1 MPCLFAFSIRFV
13 RWSVTWT
20 KNATKTDIIGMPDLK
35 NISCEYCIPTS
46 FRYFCL
52 IINCMLNRD
61 LYTKSFRDNT
71 MNRSKYPLFFALI
84 LLLCPYSYGQ
94 YFKKLNM
101 KDGLS
106 NPSVLA
112 IYQDTLGRMWFGTNE
127 GVNVY
132 DGKQI
137 RKYKSYDVIENQ
149 LPEKEFIVRS
159 VNQIVG
165 DSHGDIFMR
174 NNGGLIKY
182 DIRKERFKEYPF
194 EIDALNVIRG
204 EIWCTIRDS
213 LFRYDA
219 RADSLRLLQKLNTPA
234 VLCMAEM
241 KDEIWLGTARGL
253 YKMKGK
259 NKVECVLP
267 GIEIFKL
274 FPSSRDELWI
284 ASRMEGL
291 YRIGED
297 GILRKEINSPTHVV
311 SKQIRSFVEDDMQNI
326 WFGTFEGLQSYN
338 PHNDTYSVYLP
349 DYNSGSLS
357 HKSVFSLCKDRQGTI
372 WVGTYYGGIN
382 YFNQTKDVF
391 HYYTYN
397 HANDK
402 CLDFPIVGQM
412 VEDKEHDLWVCT
424 DGGGLNK
431 LNRKNGTFTYYTAAD
446 KNSIL
451 HDNVKTIAYDE
462 KRDHIYIGTYTGGIS
477 RYDKQNKRFYNYLA
491 EYEQTGNG
499 PNKIIFYSLIKD
511 DWLYVSA
518 RNGFWRLNLSTGKFQ
533 LINKQRHFLTFEI
546 DSHGYIWLA
555 TNFSLYR
562 MPVDKW
568 DQLERVQ
575 LGVSSSRKARITK
588 ILEASDHTIYVSTLG
603 NGVFSY
609 SYDEK
614 KWNHYTTRQNNLL
627 SDFCYNLVE
636 TPLNNILITN
646 DEGISIYS
654 PIENGVY
661 SMELGLKGGIS
672 AVADGCGVYVT
683 DDDLIYVGGVD
694 GMISFREDDLYLE
707 SEKSAEFYFSD
718 LYINNV
724 KVYPEDKT
732 GILAQSLPFTD
743 HLDLSFKQNNLA
755 IDFFN
760 SSSVELEKNIRYQY
774 KLDGF
779 DEEWISANQMRV
791 SYTNLAPG
799 DYILRVRESG
809 NKQNNGKYSEIALD
823 ITIHRPWFTTIW
835 AFLLYFIIVA
845 SIIYGFWRVRTA
857 RKALAASLA
866 KEKDEK
872 ERIEEVNKMKLRFF
886 TNISH
891 EFRTPL
897 TLIIGQIDILL
908 QLEKLSPS
916 ICKRLQR
923 VHRNAMNL
931 RYLITE
937 LLDFR
942 KHEQGFMKLKVDCQ
956 DVVEFVEDIYRSFA
970 ELARKRHIAYTF
982 EHAEEKI
989 DIWFDPVQMQ
999 KVVFNLLSN
1008 AFKYTPDGKS
1018 IKVSIRRQQRIIE
1031 LAVQDTG
1038 CGIPQEALAKIF
1050 ERFYQ
1055 VDESSPEGLLGSGIG
1070 LALTKG
1076 IVESHKGEIK
1086 VESVLGEG
1094 STFKIQLFMGNNHFT
1109 REELEHEKVV
1119 MPVLPDWKEL
1129 IANEEVLADKSSSPV
1144 EVTESK
1150 KGEEDRE
1157 SGGKPCILIVE
1168 DDEDVL
1174 DMLENIFSLSYKVC
1188 KATNGQM
1195 GFEMAQQL
1203 HPDLVVSDVMMPIM
1217 SGKEMCYKIKN
1228 CLELAYIPV
1237 VLLTAQSSV
1246 DYEIEGYVFGADD
1259 YVTKPFDIKLLLA
1272 RCASLLK
1279 NRQQR
1284 LKSLSRMEAAETQD
1298 IRVLNI
1304 LDQKLLD
1311 NAVEIIRQNFDNP
1324 EFDMNVLAAR
1334 LGMGRSKMF
1343 SRLKEVLGL
1352 TPNEFTLKL
1361 KLEEALRMLQEE
1373 PQYNV
1378 SEISYKLGFTSPRY
1392 FSRCFKSFYGVS
1404 PQNYRRE
1411 PAKE

>member
-1 MPCLFAFSIRFV
+1 
-13 RWSVTWT
+13 
-20 KNATKTDIIGMPDLK
+20 
-35 NISCEYCIPTS
+35 
-46 FRYFCL
+46 
-52 IINCMLNRD
+52 
-61 LYTKSFRDNT
+61 
-71 MNRSKYPLFFALI
+71 MNLSKYLLFFALI
-84 LLLCPYSYGQ
+84 LLCPDSYGQ

-137 RKYKSYDVIENQ
+137 RKYKSYDVIDNQ
-149 LPEKEFIVRS
+149 LPEKEFINGS

-194 EIDALNVIRG
+194 EINALNVIRG
-204 EIWCTIRDS
+204 EVWCTARDS
-213 LFRYDA
+213 LFRYNA
-219 RADSLRLLQKLNTPA
+219 QTDSLQLLQKLNIPT

-241 KDEIWLGTARGL
+241 KDEIWLGTAKGL
-253 YKMKGK
+253 YVMKEDQIK
-259 NKVECVLP
+259 RVLP
-267 GIEIFKL
+267 DIEIFKL
-274 FPSSRDELWI
+274 FPSSRNELWI

-291 YRIGED
+291 YRIGQD
-297 GILRKEINSPTHVV
+297 GVLRKEINSPSHVV

-326 WFGTFEGLQSYN
+326 WFGTFEGLQRYN

-349 DYNSGSLS
+349 DFHSGSLS

-391 HYYTYN
+391 QYYTYN
-397 HANDK
+397 HANNK

-412 VEDKEHDLWVCT
+412 VEDKDHDLWVCT
-424 DGGGLNK
+424 DGGGLNR
-431 LNRKNGTFTYYTAAD
+431 LNRKSGTFTYYTATD

-462 KRDHIYIGTYTGGIS
+462 KRDHLYVGTYTGGIS
-477 RYDKQNKRFYNYLA
+477 RYDKQNNSFYNYLT
-491 EYEQTGNG
+491 EHERTGYG
-499 PNKIIFYSLIKD
+499 PGKIIFYSLVKD
-511 DWLYVSA
+511 DWLYVAA
-518 RNGFWRLNLSTGKFQ
+518 RNGFWRMNLNTGKFQ
-533 LINKQRHFLTFEI
+533 LINKQKHYLTFEI

-555 TNFSLYR
+555 ASFSLYR
-562 MPVDKW
+562 MPIDKW
-568 DQLERVQ
+568 DQIERVQ
-575 LGVSSSRKARITK
+575 LGTSSNRKTRITK
-588 ILEASDHTIYVSTLG
+588 ILETSDNTIYVSTLG

-609 SYDEK
+609 SYDDK
-614 KWNHYTTRQNNLL
+614 KWDHYTTKENNLL

-654 PIENGVY
+654 PIEKNVY
-661 SMELGLKGGIS
+661 SIELGLRGGIS
-672 AVADGCGVYVT
+672 AVADGCGVYVA
-683 DDDLIYVGGVD
+683 DDELIYVGGVD
-694 GMISFREDDLYLE
+694 GMISFREDDLYVE
-707 SEKSAEFYFSD
+707 SENTEEFYFSD
-718 LYINNV
+718 LYINNA
-724 KVYPEDKT
+724 KVCPEDES
-732 GILAQSLPFTD
+732 GILMQALPFTN

-760 SSSVELEKNIRYQY
+760 SNYVELEKNIRYQY

-779 DEEWISANQMRV
+779 DEEWISTNQMRV
-791 SYTNLAPG
+791 GYTNLAPG
-799 DYILRVRESG
+799 DYVLRVRELG
-809 NKQNNGKYSEIALD
+809 NKHNAEKYNEIALN

-835 AFLLYFIIVA
+835 AFLLYFIVVA
-845 SIIYGFWRVRTA
+845 SIVYGFWRVRVA
-857 RKALAASLA
+857 RKALAVSLA

-872 ERIEEVNKMKLRFF
+872 ERIEEVNRMKLRFF

-923 VHRNAMNL
+923 VHRNAMSL

-942 KHEQGFMKLKVDCQ
+942 KHEQGFMKLKVDCL
-956 DVVEFVEDIYRSFA
+956 DIVEFVEDIYRSFA
-970 ELARKRHIAYTF
+970 ELARKRRITYMF
-982 EHAEEKI
+982 EHAEEKM

-1008 AFKYTPDGKS
+1008 AFKYTPDGKE
-1018 IKVSIRRQQRIIE
+1018 IKVSIRKQQRMVEI
-1031 LAVQDTG
+1031 AVQDTG
-1038 CGIPQEALAKIF
+1038 CGIPQDALLKIF

-1076 IVESHKGEIK
+1076 IVEAHKGEIK
-1086 VESVLGEG
+1086 VESALGEG
-1094 STFKIQLFMGNNHFT
+1094 SIFKIQLLMGNNHFAQD
-1109 REELEHEKVV
+1109 ELEHEKVV
-1119 MPVLPDWKEL
+1119 LPALPDWKEM
-1129 IANEEVLADKSSSPV
+1129 IANEEALSDRNPASIEVLENKRD
-1144 EVTESK
+1144 
-1150 KGEEDRE
+1150 EEDGE
-1157 SGGKPCILIVE
+1157 SGGKPCILVVE
-1168 DDEDVL
+1168 DDGEVL
-1174 DMLENIFSLSYKVC
+1174 DMLENIFSLSYKVY

-1203 HPDLVVSDVMMPIM
+1203 HPDIVVSDVMMPVM

-1246 DYEIEGYVFGADD
+1246 DYEIEGYMFGADD

-1272 RCASLLK
+1272 RCANLLK

-1284 LKSLSRMEAAETQD
+1284 LKSLNRLETTGSQD

-1311 NAVEIIRQNFDNP
+1311 NAVEIIRRNFDNP
-1324 EFDMNVLAAR
+1324 DFDMNVLAAK

-1343 SRLKEVLGL
+1343 SRLKEVVGL

-1378 SEISYKLGFTSPRY
+1378 SEISYKLGFASPRY

-1411 PAKE
+1411 PTKE

>member
-1 MPCLFAFSIRFV
+1 MR
-13 RWSVTWT
+13 T
-20 KNATKTDIIGMPDLK
+20 KNAIKTDIIGMQSLK
-35 NISCEYCIPTS
+35 NKSCEYCIPTS
-46 FRYFCL
+46 FRYFC
-52 IINCMLNRD
+52 IIIDCILTHGYI
-61 LYTKSFRDNT
+61 LKSFEDNT
-71 MNRSKYPLFFALI
+71 MNLSKYLLFFALI
-84 LLLCPYSYGQ
+84 LLCPDSYGQ

-137 RKYKSYDVIENQ
+137 RKYKSYDVIDNQ
-149 LPEKEFIVRS
+149 LPEKEFINGS

-194 EIDALNVIRG
+194 EINALNVIRG
-204 EIWCTIRDS
+204 EVWCTARDS
-213 LFRYDA
+213 LFRYNA
-219 RADSLRLLQKLNTPA
+219 QTDSLQLLQKLNIPT

-241 KDEIWLGTARGL
+241 KDEIWLGTAKGL
-253 YKMKGK
+253 YVMKEDK
-259 NKVECVLP
+259 IKRILP
-267 GIEIFKL
+267 DIEIFKL
-274 FPSSRDELWI
+274 FPSSRNELWI

-291 YRIGED
+291 YRIDQD
-297 GILRKEINSPTHVV
+297 GVLRKEINSPTHVV

-326 WFGTFEGLQSYN
+326 WFGTFEGLQRYN

-349 DYNSGSLS
+349 DFHSGSLS

-391 HYYTYN
+391 QYYTYN
-397 HANDK
+397 HANNK

-412 VEDKEHDLWVCT
+412 VEDKDHDLWVCT
-424 DGGGLNK
+424 DGGGLNR
-431 LNRKNGTFTYYTAAD
+431 LNRKSGTFTYYTATD

-462 KRDHIYIGTYTGGIS
+462 KRDHLYVGTYTGGIS
-477 RYDKQNKRFYNYLA
+477 RYDKQNNSFYNYLT
-491 EYEQTGNG
+491 EHERTGYG
-499 PNKIIFYSLIKD
+499 PGKIIFYSLVKD
-511 DWLYVSA
+511 DWLYVAA
-518 RNGFWRLNLSTGKFQ
+518 RNGFWRMNLNTGKFQ
-533 LINKQRHFLTFEI
+533 LINKQKHYLTFEI

-555 TNFSLYR
+555 ASFSLYR
-562 MPVDKW
+562 MPIDKW
-568 DQLERVQ
+568 DQIERVQ
-575 LGVSSSRKARITK
+575 LGTSSNRKTRITK
-588 ILEASDHTIYVSTLG
+588 ILETSDNTVYVSTLG

-609 SYDEK
+609 SYDDK
-614 KWNHYTTRQNNLL
+614 KWDHYTTKENNLL

-654 PIENGVY
+654 PIEKNVY
-661 SMELGLKGGIS
+661 SIELGLRGGIS
-672 AVADGCGVYVT
+672 AVADGCGVYVA
-683 DDDLIYVGGVD
+683 DDELIYVGGVD
-694 GMISFREDDLYLE
+694 GMISFREDDLYVE
-707 SEKSAEFYFSD
+707 SENTEEFYFSD
-718 LYINNV
+718 LYINNA
-724 KVYPEDKT
+724 KVCPEDKS
-732 GILAQSLPFTD
+732 GILMQALPFTN

-760 SSSVELEKNIRYQY
+760 SNYVELEKNIRYQY

-779 DEEWISANQMRV
+779 DEEWISTSQMRV
-791 SYTNLAPG
+791 GYTNLAPG
-799 DYILRVRESG
+799 DYVLRVRELG
-809 NKQNNGKYSEIALD
+809 NKHNAEKHNEIALN

-835 AFLLYFIIVA
+835 AFLLYFIVVA
-845 SIIYGFWRVRTA
+845 SIVYGFWRVRVA
-857 RKALAASLA
+857 RKALAVSLA

-872 ERIEEVNKMKLRFF
+872 ERIEEVNRMKLRFF

-923 VHRNAMNL
+923 VHRNAMSL

-942 KHEQGFMKLKVDCQ
+942 KHEQGFMKLKVDCL

-970 ELARKRHIAYTF
+970 ELARKRRIAYTF

-989 DIWFDPVQMQ
+989 DMWFDPVQMQ

-1008 AFKYTPDGKS
+1008 AFKYTPDGKNV
-1018 IKVSIRRQQRIIE
+1018 KVSIKKQQRMIE
-1031 LAVQDTG
+1031 IAVQDTG
-1038 CGIPQEALAKIF
+1038 CGIPQEALLKIF

-1076 IVESHKGEIK
+1076 IVEAHKGEIK

-1094 STFKIQLFMGNNHFT
+1094 SIFKIQLLMGNNHFAQD
-1109 REELEHEKVV
+1109 ELEHEKVA
-1119 MPVLPDWKEL
+1119 MPVLPDWKEM
-1129 IANEEVLADKSSSPV
+1129 IANEEALADRNLSLT
-1144 EVTESK
+1144 EVSAN
-1150 KGEEDRE
+1150 KGDEEDGE
-1157 SGGKPCILIVE
+1157 SGGRPCILVVE
-1168 DDEDVL
+1168 DDEEVL
-1174 DMLENIFSLSYKVC
+1174 DMLENIFALSYKVY

-1203 HPDLVVSDVMMPIM
+1203 HPDIVVSDVMMPVM

-1246 DYEIEGYVFGADD
+1246 DYEIEGYMFGADD

-1272 RCASLLK
+1272 RCANLLK

-1284 LKSLSRMEAAETQD
+1284 LKSLSRLEAAGTQD

-1324 EFDMNVLAAR
+1324 DFDMNVLAAK

-1378 SEISYKLGFTSPRY
+1378 SEISYKLGFASPRY

-1404 PQNYRRE
+1404 PQNYRKE
-1411 PAKE
+1411 PTKE

>member
-1 MPCLFAFSIRFV
+1 MQ
-13 RWSVTWT
+13 
-20 KNATKTDIIGMPDLK
+20 DLK
-35 NISCEYCIPTS
+35 NSSCEYCIPTS
-46 FRYFCL
+46 FRYFC
-52 IINCMLNRD
+52 IIIDCILTHGYI
-61 LYTKSFRDNT
+61 LKSFEDNT
-71 MNRSKYPLFFALI
+71 MNLSKYLLFFALI
-84 LLLCPYSYGQ
+84 LLCPDSYGQ

-137 RKYKSYDVIENQ
+137 RKYKSYDVIDNQ
-149 LPEKEFIVRS
+149 LPEKEFINGS

-194 EIDALNVIRG
+194 EINALNVIRG
-204 EIWCTIRDS
+204 EVWCTARDS
-213 LFRYDA
+213 LFRYNA
-219 RADSLRLLQKLNTPA
+219 QTDSLQLLQKLNIPT

-241 KDEIWLGTARGL
+241 KDEIWLGTAKGL
-253 YKMKGK
+253 YVMKEDQIK
-259 NKVECVLP
+259 RVLP
-267 GIEIFKL
+267 DIEIFKL
-274 FPSSRDELWI
+274 FPSSRNELWI

-291 YRIGED
+291 YRIGQD
-297 GILRKEINSPTHVV
+297 GVLRKEINSPSHVV

-326 WFGTFEGLQSYN
+326 WFGTFEGLQRYN

-349 DYNSGSLS
+349 DFHSGSLS

-391 HYYTYN
+391 QYYTYN
-397 HANDK
+397 HANNK

-412 VEDKEHDLWVCT
+412 VEDKDHDLWVCT
-424 DGGGLNK
+424 DGGGLNR
-431 LNRKNGTFTYYTAAD
+431 LNRKSGTFTYYTATD

-462 KRDHIYIGTYTGGIS
+462 KRDHLYVGTYTGGIS
-477 RYDKQNKRFYNYLA
+477 RYDKQNNSFYNYLT
-491 EYEQTGNG
+491 EHERTGYG
-499 PNKIIFYSLIKD
+499 PGKIIFYSLVKD
-511 DWLYVSA
+511 DWLYVAA
-518 RNGFWRLNLSTGKFQ
+518 RNGFWRMNLNTGKFQ
-533 LINKQRHFLTFEI
+533 LINKQKHYLTFEI

-555 TNFSLYR
+555 ASFSLYR
-562 MPVDKW
+562 MPIDKW
-568 DQLERVQ
+568 DQIERVQ
-575 LGVSSSRKARITK
+575 LGTSSNRKTRITK
-588 ILEASDHTIYVSTLG
+588 ILETSDNTIYVSTLG

-609 SYDEK
+609 SYDDK
-614 KWNHYTTRQNNLL
+614 KWDHYTTKENNLL

-654 PIENGVY
+654 PIEKNVY
-661 SMELGLKGGIS
+661 SIELGLRGGIS
-672 AVADGCGVYVT
+672 AVADGCGVYVA
-683 DDDLIYVGGVD
+683 DDELIYVGGVD
-694 GMISFREDDLYLE
+694 GMISFREDDLYVE
-707 SEKSAEFYFSD
+707 SENTEEFYFSD
-718 LYINNV
+718 LYINNA
-724 KVYPEDKT
+724 KVCPEDES
-732 GILAQSLPFTD
+732 GILMQALPFTN

-760 SSSVELEKNIRYQY
+760 SNYVELEKNIRYQY

-779 DEEWISANQMRV
+779 DEEWISTNQMRV
-791 SYTNLAPG
+791 GYTNLAPG
-799 DYILRVRESG
+799 DYVLRVRELG
-809 NKQNNGKYSEIALD
+809 NKHNAEKYNEIALN

-835 AFLLYFIIVA
+835 AFLLYFIVVA
-845 SIIYGFWRVRTA
+845 SIVYGFWRVRVA
-857 RKALAASLA
+857 RKALAVSLA

-872 ERIEEVNKMKLRFF
+872 ERIEEVNRMKLRFF

-923 VHRNAMNL
+923 VHRNAMSL

-942 KHEQGFMKLKVDCQ
+942 KHEQGFMKLKVDCL
-956 DVVEFVEDIYRSFA
+956 DIVEFVEDIYRSFA
-970 ELARKRHIAYTF
+970 ELARKRRITYMF
-982 EHAEEKI
+982 EHAEEKM

-1008 AFKYTPDGKS
+1008 AFKYTPDGKE
-1018 IKVSIRRQQRIIE
+1018 IKVSIRKQQRMVEI
-1031 LAVQDTG
+1031 AVQDTG
-1038 CGIPQEALAKIF
+1038 CGIPQDALLKIF

-1076 IVESHKGEIK
+1076 IVEAHKGEIK
-1086 VESVLGEG
+1086 VESALGEG
-1094 STFKIQLFMGNNHFT
+1094 SIFKIQLLMGNNHFAQD
-1109 REELEHEKVV
+1109 ELEHEKVV
-1119 MPVLPDWKEL
+1119 LPALPDWKEM
-1129 IANEEVLADKSSSPV
+1129 IANEEALSDRNPASIEVLENKRD
-1144 EVTESK
+1144 
-1150 KGEEDRE
+1150 EEDGE
-1157 SGGKPCILIVE
+1157 SGGKPCILVVE
-1168 DDEDVL
+1168 DDGEVL
-1174 DMLENIFSLSYKVC
+1174 DMLENIFSLSYKVY

-1203 HPDLVVSDVMMPIM
+1203 HPDIVVSDVMMPVM

-1246 DYEIEGYVFGADD
+1246 DYEIEGYMFGADD

-1272 RCASLLK
+1272 RCANLLK

-1284 LKSLSRMEAAETQD
+1284 LKSLNRLETTGSQD

-1311 NAVEIIRQNFDNP
+1311 NAVEIIRRNFDNP
-1324 EFDMNVLAAR
+1324 DFDMNVLAAK

-1343 SRLKEVLGL
+1343 SRLKEVVGL

-1378 SEISYKLGFTSPRY
+1378 SEISYKLGFASPRY

-1411 PAKE
+1411 PTKE

>member
-1 MPCLFAFSIRFV
+1 
-13 RWSVTWT
+13 
-20 KNATKTDIIGMPDLK
+20 
-35 NISCEYCIPTS
+35 
-46 FRYFCL
+46 
-52 IINCMLNRD
+52 
-61 LYTKSFRDNT
+61 
-71 MNRSKYPLFFALI
+71 MNQSKYLLFFI
-84 LLLCPYSYGQ
+84 FILLCPNSYGQ
-94 YFKKLNM
+94 YFKKLSM

-127 GVNVY
+127 GVNMY

-137 RKYKSYDVIENQ
+137 RKYKSYDVVDNQ
-149 LPEKEFIVRS
+149 LLEKEFINGS

-174 NNGGLIKY
+174 NNGTLIKY

-194 EIDALNVIRG
+194 EINALNMIRG
-204 EIWCTIRDS
+204 EIWCTVRDS
-213 LFRYDA
+213 LFRYNA
-219 RADSLRLLQKLNTPA
+219 STDSLQLLQKLNIPT
-234 VLCMAEM
+234 VLYMAEM
-241 KDEIWLGTARGL
+241 KDEIWLGTAKGL
-253 YKMKGK
+253 YVMRED
-259 NKVECVLP
+259 KVQCVLP
-267 GIEIFKL
+267 DIEIFKL
-274 FPSSRDELWI
+274 FPSSRNELWI

-291 YRIGED
+291 YRIDKD
-297 GILRKEINSPTHVV
+297 GVLRKEIHSPTHVV

-338 PHNDTYSVYLP
+338 PHTNTYSVYLP
-349 DYNSGSLS
+349 DYHSGSLS
-357 HKSVFSLCKDRQGTI
+357 HKSVFSLCKDRQGTV

-397 HANDK
+397 HANNK

-412 VEDKEHDLWVCT
+412 LEDKVHDIWICT

-431 LNRKNGTFTYYTAAD
+431 LNRKDGTFTYYTAAD

-477 RYDKQNKRFYNYLA
+477 RYDKQNKCFYNYLT
-491 EYEQTGNG
+491 EYEKTGYG
-499 PNKIIFYSLIKD
+499 PGKIIFYSLIKD

-518 RNGFWRLNLSTGKFQ
+518 RNGFWRMNLNTGKFQ
-533 LINKQRHFLTFEI
+533 LINKQKHFLTFEF

-555 TNFSLYR
+555 ANFSLYR

-568 DQLERVQ
+568 DQIERVQ
-575 LGVSSSRKARITK
+575 LGESSGRKTKITR
-588 ILEASDHTIYVSTLG
+588 ILEASDNTVYVSTLG

-609 SYDEK
+609 SYDES
-614 KWNHYTTRQNNLL
+614 KWDHYTTKDNNLL

-654 PIENGVY
+654 PIDKTMY
-661 SMELGLKGGIS
+661 SIELGLKGGIS
-672 AVADGCGVYVT
+672 AVTDGCGAYVA
-683 DDDLIYVGGVD
+683 DDELIYVGGVD

-707 SEKSAEFYFSD
+707 NEDSGEFYFSD
-718 LYINNV
+718 LYINNA
-724 KVYPEDKT
+724 KVYPEDKS
-732 GILAQSLPFTD
+732 GILAQTLPFTN
-743 HLDLSFKQNNLA
+743 HLELSFKQNNLA
-755 IDFFN
+755 IYFFN
-760 SSSVELEKNIRYQY
+760 SNYVELEKNIRYQY

-779 DEEWISANQMRV
+779 DEEWVTTNQMRV
-791 SYTNLAPG
+791 GYTNLAPG
-799 DYILRVRESG
+799 DYVLRVRELG
-809 NKQNNGKYSEIALD
+809 NKQNGGRYSEIALD

-835 AFLLYFIIVA
+835 AFLLYFIVVA
-845 SIIYGFWRVRTA
+845 SIVYGFWRVRSA
-857 RKALAASLA
+857 RKALAVSLA

-931 RYLITE
+931 KYLITE

-942 KHEQGFMKLKVDCQ
+942 KHEQGFMKLKVDCS
-956 DVVEFVEDIYRSFA
+956 DIVGFVEDIYLSFA
-970 ELARKRHIAYTF
+970 ELARKRHISYTF

-989 DIWFDPVQMQ
+989 DMWFDPIQMQ

-1018 IKVSIRRQQRIIE
+1018 IKVSIKKQQRMIE
-1031 LAVQDTG
+1031 IAVQDTG
-1038 CGIPQEALAKIF
+1038 CGIPQEALEKIF

-1055 VDESSPEGLLGSGIG
+1055 VDDSSPEGLLGSGIG

-1076 IVESHKGEIK
+1076 IVEAHKGAIK
-1086 VESVLGEG
+1086 VESGLGGG
-1094 STFKIQLFMGNNHFT
+1094 STFKIQLLTGNNHFAQD
-1109 REELEHEKVV
+1109 ELEHEKVV
-1119 MPVLPDWKEL
+1119 MPALPDWKEM
-1129 IANEEVLADKSSSPV
+1129 IANAEALVDINSGSIAVSANKGDEEEK
-1144 EVTESK
+1144 
-1150 KGEEDRE
+1150 E
-1157 SGGKPCILIVE
+1157 SGGKPCILIVD
-1168 DDEDVL
+1168 DDEEVL
-1174 DMLENIFSLSYKVC
+1174 DMLENIFALSYKVY
-1188 KATNGQM
+1188 KATNGQI

-1203 HPDLVVSDVMMPIM
+1203 HPDIVVSDVMMPVM

-1246 DYEIEGYVFGADD
+1246 DYEIEGYMFGADD

-1272 RCASLLK
+1272 RCANLLK

-1284 LKSLSRMEAAETQD
+1284 LNSLNRLEATTTQD

-1311 NAVEIIRQNFDNP
+1311 SAVEIIRQNFDNP
-1324 EFDMNVLAAR
+1324 DFDMNVLAAK

-1343 SRLKEVLGL
+1343 SRLKEVVGL

-1361 KLEEALRMLQEE
+1361 KLEEALRMLQEN
-1373 PQYNV
+1373 PQYNI